1 MNRSTFALLL
11 ACAAVVPVEAQVHSP
26 PRNPPKTDGPLIPQ
40 KPQISK
46 PAGVDSLQAAS
57 RWRSVRLGVFSSEV
71 YDTNIERNKVDA
83 IPSNGFV
90 FGGAV
95 RYQSAPVRPGITAVY
110 EIARHS
116 YTRSEQ
122 FDRISHNLSTVL
134 SRRLTKNLTAETIGE
149 IALKG
154 SSEDRDVGDQ
164 YSVLPRLS
172 YRLDP
177 ARRLRAYAAY
187 RIRRYDSDSDRD
199 AHNRYVGAELRS
211 NVGRQSRAEVGYRF
225 ETNSARAARRSYTRR
240 TYYADLARSFGR
252 DDDLYTELRYRS
264 QRYDKRLIDVN
275 GTTEPR
281 HDHRITPTIEWT
293 HRFGGG
299 FSMIANYNFENR
311 TSNDVDKGYLDHVF
325 ALTGRYDW

>member
-1 MNRSTFALLL
+1 MNRSIFALLL
-11 ACAAVVPVEAQVHSP
+11 SCAAVLPVEAQVHSP
-26 PRNPPKTDGPLIPQ
+26 PRKPPATSGPRIPE
-40 KPQISK
+40 KPQPGK
-46 PAGVDSLQAAS
+46 PAKVDSARVTS
-57 RWRSVRLGVFSSEV
+57 RWRPFRLGVFSSEV

-83 IPSNGFV
+83 IRSNGFV
-90 FGGAV
+90 IGGGA
-95 RYQSAPVRPGITAVY
+95 RYQSAEIRPGITAAY

-116 YTRSEQ
+116 YTRSDQ

-134 SRRLTKNLTAETIGE
+134 SRRLSKSLTAETIGE

-172 YRLDP
+172 YKLDP
-177 ARRLRAYAAY
+177 ALRLRAYASY
-187 RIRRYDSDSDRD
+187 RIRKYASDSDRD

-211 NVGRQSRAEVGYRF
+211 DVGRQSRAEVGYRF

-240 TYYADLARSFGR
+240 TYYADLTRSFGR
-252 DDDLYTELRYRS
+252 DDDLYAELRYRS
-264 QRYDKRLIDVN
+264 QRYDKRLIAVN
-275 GTTEPR
+275 GITEPR

-311 TSNDVDKGYLDHVF
+311 TSNDADKGYLDHVF